1 MYYLSRLI
9 SSQKNREFV
18 KSDYD
23 SIHKI
28 RLTNETVYGKP
39 VVLQELDKMCAVVIR
54 LRKNNS
60 IGDSK
65 DILIS
70 MLEELLSNKDK
81 EEKKQNLIIKYGM
94 KMTTQMERRL
104 NIMCN
109 YSDIVEEL
117 EEEVDVI
124 EKIYETAKKYAPEY
138 DVEEILKGSNDKVS
152 SGLLK

>member
-1 MYYLSRLI
+1 MPDTNGHDSTKKVYSIWLCMDAS
-9 SSQKNREFV
+9 E
-18 KSDYD
+18 DED

-28 RLTNETVYGKP
+28 QLTNQTVYGKP

-109 YSDIVEEL
+109 YSDIVEEIIKA
-117 EEEVDVI
+117 VQ
-124 EKIYETAKKYAPEY
+124 
-138 DVEEILKGSNDKVS
+138 DK
-152 SGLLK
+152 

>member
-1 MYYLSRLI
+1 MPDTNGHDSIKKVYSIWLCMDAS
-9 SSQKNREFV
+9 E
-18 KSDYD
+18 DED

-109 YSDIVEEL
+109 YSDIVEEIIKA
-117 EEEVDVI
+117 VQ
-124 EKIYETAKKYAPEY
+124 
-138 DVEEILKGSNDKVS
+138 DK
-152 SGLLK
+152 

>member
-1 MYYLSRLI
+1 
-9 SSQKNREFV
+9 
-18 KSDYD
+18 
-23 SIHKI
+23 
-28 RLTNETVYGKP
+28 
-39 VVLQELDKMCAVVIR
+39 MCAVVIR

-60 IGDSK
+60 IEESK

-81 EEKKQNLIIKYGM
+81 EEKKQNLTTKYGM

-109 YSDIVEEL
+109 YSDIVEERGIEKGKLIRLINCVCKKLRKGKTIELIAEEL
-117 EEEVDVI
+117 EEEVGVI

-138 DVEEILKGSNDKVS
+138 DVEEILKAVQDK
-152 SGLLK
+152 

>member
-1 MYYLSRLI
+1 M
-9 SSQKNREFV
+9 K
-18 KSDYD
+18 
-23 SIHKI
+23 
-28 RLTNETVYGKP
+28 
-39 VVLQELDKMCAVVIR
+39 ELDKMCAVVIR

-60 IGDSK
+60 IGESK

-109 YSDIVEEL
+109 YSDIVEERG
-117 EEEVDVI
+117 I
-124 EKIYETAKKYAPEY
+124 EKGIEKERIFMIQKMIKKGYQK
-138 DVEEILKGSNDKVS
+138 EEILDLDYTEEEFAEANAN
-152 SGLLK
+152 L